1 MDRQK
6 QYYQTQIDL
15 SEKHIATLQQNLTA
29 SKKRGKLEEDRRSS
43 LPVFSNESSTDIES
57 SPSTSV
63 HAMVKSQQAMVTKK
77 NQEIAELQ
85 KELNL
90 LREIIPKREGD
101 GGEAPTLLQLE
112 IPANSEE
119 ILNLRADVKALKR
132 K

>member
-1 MDRQK
+1 M
-6 QYYQTQIDL
+6 
-15 SEKHIATLQQNLTA
+15 
-29 SKKRGKLEEDRRSS
+29 G
-43 LPVFSNESSTDIES
+43 
-57 SPSTSV
+57 V

-132 K
+132 KYFYTLILGIKLSLMQQGLPVRLNANEMFERACHVPYESWDHGYMNKLTLKNGYF